1 MMMWRFLPSIILVSL
16 EVVAL
21 THSFSTPPL
30 LSTSIS
36 ISTRTHTRTI
46 AAHSHTRIEKNWNGQ
61 HISQRIGR
69 RGALFSTDT
78 EIEIEIEQTEKQ
90 IEMDSNVNINGNPG
104 ADADADMQTSS
115 DINIKQKQAT
125 SEKLLGILV
134 LLTVPL
140 SWGTYA
146 PVVKYVYEM
155 DPPVPGFVFSAG
167 YYLIAS
173 VTLTLLAVGMSWK
186 NEVEVEVGNISTT
199 DVNDKGADADADAD
213 TNNIVG
219 TMKTMQETEPSTS
232 FLSLSLQT
240 RAGIEL
246 GSYLFLGNCLQVVGL
261 KTVPADRAAF
271 LVQLTTVMVPLFS
284 AIFAGDLGAIPAAT
298 WVACVLAFAGVLVM
312 GLDRPDLDLAS
323 LFQGADVDGSG
334 SGSGV
339 EFQGVDLQGLAFSQG
354 DVLITLAAV
363 SYTMHVIR
371 LGRYAK
377 HTKPLNLAASK
388 ATVEAVLSIGLVAG
402 LMTSGASTSGV
413 DFVREMSGEIQSYF
427 LQLQNAFDSTGSVSP
442 PDGSSAALWA
452 CLWTGWVTCAY
463 TIYAQS
469 FGQSRVNPTDANL
482 IYTMQPIFS
491 SLFAYFLLGESLG
504 VFGFGGASLI
514 FFALWVVTSSNQ
526 SSDESEE

>member
-1 MMMWRFLPSIILVSL
+1 MWRFLPSIILVSL

-36 ISTRTHTRTI
+36 ISTHAHTRTI
-46 AAHSHTRIEKNWNGQ
+46 TAHSHTRIEKNWNGQ

-78 EIEIEIEQTEKQ
+78 EIEIEQTEKQ
-90 IEMDSNVNINGNPG
+90 IEMDSNVNADGNPG
-104 ADADADMQTSS
+104 A

-186 NEVEVEVGNISTT
+186 NEVEVGNISTT

-232 FLSLSLQT
+232 FLSLPLQT

-323 LFQGADVDGSG
+323 LFQGVDGSG
-334 SGSGV
+334 SGA

-427 LQLQNAFDSTGSVSP
+427 LQLQNAFDSTGSVFP

-526 SSDESEE
+526 SSDASEE